1 MLKSARSTRLST
13 QNPCQRGRQAGPSG
27 STGPLASHLG
37 PSPATAA
44 GPHGSATQWQ
54 GRCSAGRCSPAASPS
69 MAREGCQR
77 AQRAEPHRLAQRRW
91 PDGVGVHVATAACS
105 PERKEAPCSALT
117 STTAASGERKRWR
130 STRRNCRRRESWNG
144 AVVRELDV
152 GGARRRA
159 RQLGRGCCCCGARG
173 REAGEVE
180 WQSGVA
186 CARSDRFEG
195 GDAGQASFGR
205 GPGS

>member
-69 MAREGCQR
+69 VVRGGACVLNARSR
-77 AQRAEPHRLAQRRW
+77 TDWH
-91 PDGVGVHVATAACS
+91 
-105 PERKEAPCSALT
+105 
-117 STTAASGERKRWR
+117 
-130 STRRNCRRRESWNG
+130 NG
-144 AVVRELDV
+144 AGPTAWGSARPWRH
-152 GGARRRA
+152 ARRRGRRRHVRPSPRRRQPLASANDGGRQGGTAGGANRGMA
-159 RQLGRGCCCCGARG
+159 RWCGSSTPAERVGELGSSGAAAAAAE
-173 REAGEVE
+173 REAG
-180 WQSGVA
+180 
-186 CARSDRFEG
+186 R
-195 GDAGQASFGR
+195 
-205 GPGS
+205 